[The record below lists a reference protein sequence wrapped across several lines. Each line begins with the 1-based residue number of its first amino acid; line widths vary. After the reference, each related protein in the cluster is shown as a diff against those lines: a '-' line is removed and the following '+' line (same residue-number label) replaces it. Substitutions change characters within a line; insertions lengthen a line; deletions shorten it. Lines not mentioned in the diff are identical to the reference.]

1 MRLIAN
7 RACRFGI
14 AAVLVI
20 FVSGLTSNLSHLYGQ
35 GAPLPGPAAIT
46 TAAGGASPAL
56 APSPTKAQSMW
67 DIIKHGGP
75 VLIILGF
82 CSVMCLTLMIERF
95 MYYRK
100 AAGNTEEMLADI
112 RRAGTIADAL
122 AAIEKSPGIAGH
134 VFRVALTAA
143 RDGYSPKHVEKLVE
157 GAVTKEMIQME
168 KFLPQLD
175 TLVTLCPLLGL
186 FGTTLGMIRSFSI
199 VAAIGMKN
207 PEMLAGGISEAL
219 VNTAAGLGVALPAL
233 FAFNFFA
240 GRKEAILMDLE
251 NGLSELIVIIE
262 SSQQA

>member
-1 MRLIAN
+1 MHLGAN
-7 RACRFGI
+7 RVCRFGI
-14 AAVLVI
+14 AIALVI
-20 FVSGLTSNLSHLYGQ
+20 FVSGLTSNLASLYGQ
-35 GAPLPGPAAIT
+35 
-46 TAAGGASPAL
+46 S
-56 APSPTKAQSMW
+56 APSPAPSATASGASTVPAPPPTKVQSMW
-67 DIIKHGGP
+67 EIIKHGGP
-75 VLIILGF
+75 VLIILGL
-82 CSVMCLTLMIERF
+82 CSVLCLTLMIERF

-100 AAGNTEEMLADI
+100 AAGNTEEMLAAI
-112 RRAGTIADAL
+112 RHAATTTDAL

-143 RDGYSPKHVEKLVE
+143 RDGHPPKQVERLVE

-168 KFLPQLD
+168 KYLPQLD

-233 FAFNFFA
+233 FAFNLFA
-240 GRKEAILMDLE
+240 GWKEAILMDLE
-251 NGLSELIVIIE
+251 NGLSELMVIIE
-262 SSQQA
+262 SSQQR

>member
-1 MRLIAN
+1 MHLTTN
-7 RACRFGI
+7 RVGWFGT
-14 AAVLVI
+14 AALLVI
-20 FVSGLTSNLSHLYGQ
+20 FVSGLASNPSCLYGQ
-35 GAPLPGPAAIT
+35 GAPLHA
-46 TAAGGASPAL
+46 TAAVTTVAGGVSPSPASPPAK
-56 APSPTKAQSMW
+56 APSMW

-75 VLIILGF
+75 VLVILGL
-82 CSVMCLTLMIERF
+82 CSVLCLTLMIERF

-100 AAGNTEEMLADI
+100 AAGNTEEMLSAI
-112 RRAGTIADAL
+112 RHAATITDAL
-122 AAIEKSPGIAGH
+122 AAIGKSPGIVGH
-134 VFRVALTAA
+134 VFRVALTAT
-143 RDGYSPKHVEKLVE
+143 RDGYPPKQVERLVE

-251 NGLSELIVIIE
+251 NGLSELLVILE
-262 SSQQA
+262 SSQGA

>member
-1 MRLIAN
+1 MYLTIKRV
-7 RACRFGI
+7 RRFGI
-14 AAVLVI
+14 AAVLVL
-20 FVSGLTSNLSHLYGQ
+20 FVSGLTLNLSTLYGQ
-35 GAPLPGPAAIT
+35 GPPTAAVT
-46 TAAGGASPAL
+46 TTAGGASPGPAL
-56 APSPTKAQSMW
+56 PPAKAQSMW

-75 VLIILGF
+75 VLVILGL
-82 CSVMCLTLMIERF
+82 CSVLCLTLMIERY

-100 AAGNTEEMLADI
+100 AAGNTEEMLAAI
-112 RRAGTIADAL
+112 RHAGTIADAL

-143 RDGYSPKHVEKLVE
+143 RDGYTPKQVGQLVE
-157 GAVTKEMIQME
+157 GAATKEMIQME

-240 GRKEAILMDLE
+240 GRKEAILMDME
-251 NGLSELIVIIE
+251 NGLSELMVILE
-262 SSQQA
+262 SSKGD

>member
-1 MRLIAN
+1 MHLKAN
-7 RACRFGI
+7 HVCRFGI
-14 AAVLVI
+14 AVALVL
-20 FVSGLTSNLSHLYGQ
+20 FVSGLISNPSHLYGQ
-35 GAPLPGPAAIT
+35 GVLPSA
-46 TAAGGASPAL
+46 PAL
-56 APSPTKAQSMW
+56 AKAQSMW
-67 DIIKHGGP
+67 DIVKHGGP
-75 VLIILGF
+75 VLIILGL
-82 CSVMCLTLMIERF
+82 CSVLCLTLMIERYT
-95 MYYRK
+95 YYRK
-100 AAGNTEEMLADI
+100 AAGNTDEMLAAI
-112 RRAGTIADAL
+112 KRAGTIAEAL

-134 VFRVALTAA
+134 VFRVALTVA
-143 RDGYSPKHVEKLVE
+143 RDGYQPKQVERLVE
-157 GAVTKEMIQME
+157 SAVTKEMIQME

-251 NGLSELIVIIE
+251 RGLTELMVIIE
-262 SSQQA
+262 SSHGG

>member
-1 MRLIAN
+1 MYLTAN
-7 RACRFGI
+7 RVCRFGI
-14 AAVLVI
+14 VI
-20 FVSGLTSNLSHLYGQ
+20 ALISFVSVLISNPSQLYGQ
-35 GAPLPGPAAIT
+35 VAQTLAA
-46 TAAGGASPAL
+46 AAGMSAASAPAR
-56 APSPTKAQSMW
+56 TQSMW
-67 DIIKHGGP
+67 DIVKHGGP
-75 VLIILGF
+75 VLIILGL
-82 CSVMCLTLMIERF
+82 CSVLCLTLMIERYI
-95 MYYRK
+95 YYRK
-100 AAGNTEEMLADI
+100 AAGNTDEMLSAI
-112 RRAGTIADAL
+112 KRAGTITNAL
-122 AAIEKSPGIAGH
+122 AAIDKSPGIAGH
-134 VFRVALTAA
+134 VFRVALTSA
-143 RDGYSPKHVEKLVE
+143 RDGYPSKQLERLVE

-251 NGLSELIVIIE
+251 RGLTELMVIIE
-262 SSQQA
+262 SSQGG